1 MCLMSAHSEKSLEDK
16 ITLAMQLKFSL
27 NKFWDEKIL
36 RNGKN
41 ILNHN
46 FLTRRRLGVEECD
59 VIRPRH
65 RPLAQLVARAH
76 DVEGSGLQ
84 GQVGDVLVQVELA
97 TYE

>member
-1 MCLMSAHSEKSLEDK
+1 M
-16 ITLAMQLKFSL
+16 
-27 NKFWDEKIL
+27 
-36 RNGKN
+36 
-41 ILNHN
+41 
-46 FLTRRRLGVEECD
+46 EEGD
-59 VIRPRH
+59 VIRARH